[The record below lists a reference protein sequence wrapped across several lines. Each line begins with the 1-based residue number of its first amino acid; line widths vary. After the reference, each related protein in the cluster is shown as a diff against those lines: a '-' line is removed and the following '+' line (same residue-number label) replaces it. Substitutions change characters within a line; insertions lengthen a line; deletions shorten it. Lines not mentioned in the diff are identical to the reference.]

1 VNTLQEVQA
10 RVTVIDDAIRD
21 FMNNNDNEGIKVLL
35 YNPQNQLVL
44 DKMAKP
50 DEIITYQS

>member
-1 VNTLQEVQA
+1 VQA

-21 FMNNNDNEGIKVLL
+21 FMSNNDNEGIKVLL

>member
-1 VNTLQEVQA
+1 VQA